1 MLDRTDAEAI
11 SRRVRRRILSTIHAA
26 GVGHAG
32 GSLSSVEVLVALYF
46 DVLRFDATN
55 PKWPQRD
62 RFILSKGH
70 ASSALYSVLVE
81 RGLMQPDLLS
91 SFGRIDSPLQV
102 HPDMHRMEWVEIST
116 GSLGQGLSVG
126 VGTALGA
133 RLTGSGSATYVLL
146 GDGECQEGQVWEAAM
161 AAAHYGLDGLVAIVD
176 DNQAQLTGRT
186 SDVMAICP
194 LRDKWAA
201 FGWNVVEA
209 DGNDAIAVRQALL
222 DAGTSRGRPS
232 VVIAHT
238 IKGKGVSFME
248 GGGHA
253 WHGRVPTAHE
263 LDLALA
269 ELAETGRQEGGDSRE
284 CN

>member
-32 GSLSSVEVLVALYF
+32 GSLSSVEILVALYF
-46 DVLRFDATN
+46 DILRIDVSN
-55 PKWPQRD
+55 PRWPQRD

-70 ASSALYSVLVE
+70 ASSALYSVLAE
-81 RGLMQPDLLS
+81 RGLMEPDLLK
-91 SFGRIDSPLQV
+91 SFGRVDSALQV
-102 HPDMHRMEWVEIST
+102 HPDMHRLEWVEIST

-133 RLTGSGSATYVLL
+133 RLTGSGFATYVLL

-161 AAAHYGLDGLVAIVD
+161 SAGHYGLDNLVAIVD
-176 DNQAQLTGRT
+176 SNQAQLTGRT
-186 SDVMAICP
+186 SDVMDICP

-209 DGNDAIAVRQALL
+209 DGNDAIAIRQALL
-222 DAGTSRGRPS
+222 DTRDSRGRPS
-232 VVIAHT
+232 VVIART
-238 IKGKGVSFME
+238 TKGKGVSFME
-248 GGGHA
+248 AGGYA

-269 ELAETGRQEGGDSRE
+269 ELADAGCSKGGDSRE
-284 CN
+284 CS

>member
-11 SRRVRRRILSTIHAA
+11 SRRVRRRILSTIHSA
-26 GVGHAG
+26 GAGHAG
-32 GSLSSVEVLVALYF
+32 GSLSSVEILVALYF
-46 DVLRFDATN
+46 DVLRLDAAN

-81 RGLMQPDLLS
+81 RGLMESDLLR
-91 SFGRIDSPLQV
+91 SFGRIDSALQV
-102 HPDMHRMEWVEIST
+102 HPDMHRLEWVEIST

-133 RLTGSGSATYVLL
+133 RLTGSDFATYVLL

-161 AAAHYGLDGLVAIVD
+161 AAAHYRLDSLVAIVD
-176 DNQAQLTGRT
+176 SNQAQLTGRT
-186 SDVMAICP
+186 SDVMDICP

-201 FGWNVVEA
+201 FGWDVVEA
-209 DGNDAIAVRQALL
+209 DGNDVIAIRQALL
-222 DAGTSRGRPS
+222 VARGSRGRPS

-238 IKGKGVSFME
+238 TKGKGVSFME
-248 GGGHA
+248 VGGHT

-269 ELAETGRQEGGDSRE
+269 ELSDAGRSKGGEPRE